1 MFKAYGLYTQIR
13 LNRLRSVLLLAGF
26 VVLLQALVYAFALFF
41 ASGRGGTVAQMMAS
55 AGHDYLHFAPFA
67 MAAAALWFFI
77 AYLAHQKIIDFATG
91 STSVE
96 RKDAP
101 KLYNVL
107 ENLCISRG
115 LPMPALKIIETDAM
129 NAFASGVRD
138 ANYSVS
144 VTRGLMERLDDA
156 ELEAVLAHELTH
168 IRNRDTQLLVIAIIF
183 AGIFAFVGQLIF
195 SNWNLPFFL
204 SPRQSSSDEE
214 SGERKSSSGSAFI
227 VIIIA
232 VVIIAL
238 SWGLSILIRFAQ
250 SRTRE
255 YLADSGA
262 VELTKNPDA
271 LISALR
277 KIELN
282 PQLPDV
288 PARMSAFFIENP
300 TASSESGFLS
310 THPSMQSR
318 IDALVRFGGGHDVPP
333 ATQITPVPSFL
344 PPTPTGPWGITGS
357 QSKWDGGPRTEPR

>member
-26 VVLLQALVYAFALFF
+26 VVLLQALVYAFALIFV
-41 ASGRGGTVAQMMAS
+41 SGSGGSVAHMMA
-55 AGHDYLHFAPFA
+55 AAAHDYLRLAPFA
-67 MAAAALWFFI
+67 MAGAALWFFI
-77 AYLAHQKIIDFATG
+77 AFLAHQKIVDYATG

-101 KLYNVL
+101 KLYNAL

-183 AGIFAFVGQLIF
+183 AGIFAFIGHLIF

-204 SPRQSSSDEE
+204 SPRRSSSDEE
-214 SGERKSSSGSAFI
+214 SGERKSSSGAFI

-232 VVIIAL
+232 LVIIAL
-238 SWGLSILIRFAQ
+238 SWGLSILIRFAL

-288 PARMSAFFIENP
+288 SARMSAFFIESP
-300 TASSESGFLS
+300 AASPEAGFLS

-318 IDALVRFGGGHDVPP
+318 IDALVRFGGGHDAPPP
-333 ATQITPVPSFL
+333 AQNTSAPSFL
-344 PPTPTGPWGITGS
+344 PPTPTGPWGITGG
-357 QSKWDGGPRTEPR
+357 QSK

>member
-26 VVLLQALVYAFALFF
+26 VALLQALVYAFALFF
-41 ASGRGGTVAQMMAS
+41 ASGGGGTVAQIMAV
-55 AGHDYLHFAPFA
+55 AGHDYLRFAPFA
-67 MAAAALWFFI
+67 MAGAALWFFI
-77 AYLAHQKIIDFATG
+77 AFLAHQQIIDYATG
-91 STSVE
+91 STSVA

-101 KLYNVL
+101 KLYNAL

-138 ANYSVS
+138 SNYSVS

-183 AGIFAFVGQLIF
+183 AGIFAFIGHLIF

-204 SPRQSSSDEE
+204 SPRRSSSDDD
-214 SGERKSSSGSAFI
+214 SGERKSSSGAFI

-232 VVIIAL
+232 LVIIAL
-238 SWGLSILIRFAQ
+238 SWGLSILIRFAL

-255 YLADSGA
+255 YLADAGA

-288 PARMSAFFIENP
+288 SARMSAFFIESP
-300 TASSESGFLS
+300 AASPEAGFLS

-318 IDALVRFGGGHDVPP
+318 IDALVRFGGGHDAPPP
-333 ATQITPVPSFL
+333 AQNIPAPSFL
-344 PPTPTGPWGITGS
+344 PPTPTGPWGITGG
-357 QSKWDGGPRTEPR
+357 QSK